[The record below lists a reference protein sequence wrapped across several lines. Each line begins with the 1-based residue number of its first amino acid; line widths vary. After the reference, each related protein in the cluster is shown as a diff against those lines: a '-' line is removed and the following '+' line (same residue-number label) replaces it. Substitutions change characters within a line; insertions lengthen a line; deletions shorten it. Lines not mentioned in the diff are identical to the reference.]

1 MIAVTGS
8 TGQVGFELSRLLGPG
23 GYYLDR
29 SRLDLS
35 QPETF
40 ANTLSKLRPK
50 YLINAGAYTAVD
62 KAEFER
68 GLAMKMNRD
77 VPGKLAQLAEELNFK
92 LIHIS
97 TDYVFNGE
105 SSEPYRED
113 DPKGPLNIYGESKLA
128 GEDLVQRF
136 SPKSLIVRTSWVYS
150 AHGKNFVK
158 TVLRLSKEVSEMK
171 VVNDQTGAPTWAKDL
186 ANALLQARDLSG
198 VYHYSNEGHC
208 TWFELAQ
215 AIVKFRKLPMKV
227 TPITTAEY
235 PTPAR
240 RPRFSLLNKDKI
252 KGSVDLKIPHWMESL
267 ELCLKELS

>member
-8 TGQVGFELSRLLGPG
+8 TGQLGFELGRLLGPEAC
-23 GYYLDR
+23 YLDR

-35 QPETF
+35 RPETF
-40 ANTLSKLRPK
+40 ANILNELRLK

-62 KAEFER
+62 KAESEPE
-68 GLAMKMNRD
+68 LAMKVNRD
-77 VPGKLAQLAEELNFK
+77 APAKLAQLAEKLNFK

-97 TDYVFNGE
+97 TDYVFNGG
-105 SSEPYRED
+105 SSKPYRESD
-113 DPKGPLNIYGESKLA
+113 AKGPLNVYGESKLA
-128 GEDLVQRF
+128 GEELVQRF
-136 SPKSLIVRTSWVYS
+136 SPDSLIVRTSWVYS

-158 TVLRLSKEVSEMK
+158 TVLRLSKETSEMK
-171 VVNDQTGAPTWAKDL
+171 VVNDQTGSPTWAKDL

-208 TWFELAQ
+208 TWFELAK
-215 AIVKFRKLPMKV
+215 AIARFRKLTMKV